1 MKQEILSPALVP
13 MGADEVCAVRGGV
26 DKQAQEALWMV
37 GYVVGIIAKVF
48 ASLFSLIKGF

>member
-1 MKQEILSPALVP
+1 MKQNALQLGLVP
-13 MGADEVCAVRGGV
+13 MGATELCALRGGV
-26 DKQAQEALWMV
+26 DKHAQEALWMV

>member
-1 MKQEILSPALVP
+1 MKQNALSLALVP
-13 MGADEVCAVRGGV
+13 MGADELCAVRGGV

-48 ASLFSLIKGF
+48 TSLFSLIKGF